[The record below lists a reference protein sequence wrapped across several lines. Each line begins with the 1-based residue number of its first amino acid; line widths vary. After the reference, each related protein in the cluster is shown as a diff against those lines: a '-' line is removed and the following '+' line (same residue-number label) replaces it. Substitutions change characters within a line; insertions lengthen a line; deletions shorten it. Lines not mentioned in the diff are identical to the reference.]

1 MFGKFI
7 IFAILAV
14 LLYSLFIRM
23 KARINNAPNE
33 DKQKLVTLPSK
44 RAFGKNF
51 RISKIQM
58 IITFLAV
65 LYLIWAIITLYR

>member
-33 DKQKLVTLPSK
+33 NKLKLVTHPSK
-44 RAFGKNF
+44 RAFGKDF
-51 RISKIQM
+51 RISKIQL

>member
-1 MFGKFI
+1 MLGKFI

-14 LLYSLFIRM
+14 LLYAFFIRM
-23 KARINNAPNE
+23 KERITIAPTQN
-33 DKQKLVTLPSK
+33 KQRLGNTKEK
-44 RAFGKNF
+44 RGVFGDVRFN
-51 RISKIQM
+51 KIHI

>member
-23 KARINNAPNE
+23 KARITNTPNQGKRQLE
-33 DKQKLVTLPSK
+33 SHSRDGVFQKDY
-44 RAFGKNF
+44 
-51 RISKIQM
+51 RISKVHL
-58 IITFLAV
+58 IITFLAL
-65 LYLIWAIITLYR
+65 LYLVWAIITLYR

>member
-14 LLYSLFIRM
+14 LVYSIFIRI
-23 KARINNAPNE
+23 KSGLVNDPIENKRKNNQRQRKGLLNDE
-33 DKQKLVTLPSK
+33 IK
-44 RAFGKNF
+44 
-51 RISKIQM
+51 ISKIQLLV
-58 IITFLAV
+58 TFLAV